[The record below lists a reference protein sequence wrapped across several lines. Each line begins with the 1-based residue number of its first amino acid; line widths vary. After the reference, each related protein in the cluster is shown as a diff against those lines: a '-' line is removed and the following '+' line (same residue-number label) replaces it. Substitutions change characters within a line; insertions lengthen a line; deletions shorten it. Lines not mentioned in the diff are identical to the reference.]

1 MARDAMTDTSLAIVV
16 LAAGKGT
23 RMRSDLPK
31 VMHPLAGRPMI
42 SHLLATAGELAPEKM
57 VFVVGPDMEIVG
69 ETVAPHPTCIQAERD
84 GTGGAVKAAR
94 DELADFAGTVLVLY
108 GDTPLVSAE
117 TMRRAVE
124 ACCGDVAVTVLGFR
138 PTHIHQYGRLITND
152 DGGLEAIIEA
162 KDASPEQL
170 AVNLCN
176 SGVMAFDGRHLI
188 GLLERLDTNNAK
200 NEYYLTETVALARAD
215 GHAAAVVE
223 GEEDEL
229 LGVNSRAD
237 LALAEAVVQNN
248 LRARA
253 MAGGATLVDPGTVWF
268 QHDTVLGRDVVVHPN
283 VVFGPGVTVADDVQ
297 IRAFSHLEGTSVEAG
312 AVIGPYARLR
322 PGARIGAG
330 ARVGNFVEVKNADL
344 GAGAKANHLSYVGDA
359 RVGAGANIGAG
370 TITCNYDGFGKYET
384 DIGDGAFIGSNSAL
398 VAPVTIGDGAI
409 VAAGSTIS
417 SDVEVDALAIE
428 RSEQVAKHGWAA
440 AFRKL
445 KSKKKG

>member
-1 MARDAMTDTSLAIVV
+1 MTDTSLAIVV

-42 SHLLATAGELAPEKM
+42 SHLLATATELAPEKT
-57 VFVVGPDMEIVG
+57 VVVVGPDMEIVADA
-69 ETVAPHPTCIQAERD
+69 VAPHPTCIQLERD

-94 DELADFAGTVLVLY
+94 EELAGFAGTVLVLY

-117 TMRRAVE
+117 TMRRAAE
-124 ACCGDVAVTVLGFR
+124 ACRDDVAVTVLGFR
-138 PTHIHQYGRLITND
+138 PSHFHQYGRLITNG

-170 AVNLCN
+170 EVNLCN
-176 SGVMAFDGRHLI
+176 SGVMAFDGRHLV
-188 GLLERLDTNNAK
+188 GLLDRLDTNNAK
-200 NEYYLTETVALARAD
+200 GEYYLTETVALARAD

-237 LALAEAVVQNN
+237 LAMAEAVVQNG

-253 MAGGATLVDPGTVWF
+253 MDGGASLVDQGTVWF
-268 QHDTVLGRDVVVHPN
+268 QHDTKLGRDVVVHPN
-283 VVFGPGVTVADDVQ
+283 VVFGPAVTVADDVE
-297 IRAFSHLEGTSVEAG
+297 IRAFSHLEGATVEAG
-312 AVIGPYARLR
+312 ATIGPYARLR

-330 ARVGNFVEVKNADL
+330 ARVGNFVEIKNADL
-344 GAGAKANHLSYVGDA
+344 GAGAKVNHLSYVGDA
-359 RVGAGANIGAG
+359 HVGADANIGAG

-384 DIGDGAFIGSNSAL
+384 NIGEGAFIGSNSAL
-398 VAPVTIGDGAI
+398 VAPVTIGEGAI

-417 SDVEVDALAIE
+417 SDVEADALSIE
-428 RSEQVAKHGWAA
+428 RAEQVAKPGWAA

-445 KSKKKG
+445 KSKKKKG